1 MDFGGFE
8 VSILKQK
15 YKIKASIDKVWEA
28 LVDPKV
34 IEEWG
39 GGPAV
44 MSDTKG
50 VEFKLWGG
58 EIWGKNLEV
67 IKNKKLV
74 QEWFGGEW
82 DKPSRVTFTLEG
94 NHDKTELS
102 LLHEDVPDSEVQD
115 IDDGW
120 RKYYF
125 GEIKK
130 LIEK

>member
-1 MDFGGFE
+1 M
-8 VSILKQK
+8 STIKQK

-50 VEFKLWGG
+50 AEFKLWGG

-82 DKPSRVTFTLEG
+82 DKPSRVTFTLKG
-94 NHDKTELS
+94 NHNKTELS
-102 LLHEDVPDSEVQD
+102 LLHEDLPENEVQD

-120 RKYYF
+120 RKYYC

-130 LIEK
+130 LIEE